1 MNPATNGKS
10 NADRFP
16 AFLPC
21 PRVALK
27 LARAPKAPSEFAG
40 LSAILQLSAIVHDRD
55 PDPALRPTPERERAA
70 VHLRHLARHLDA
82 AARIVGRTA

>member
-1 MNPATNGKS
+1 MNPAANGKS

-16 AFLPC
+16 ASLPC

-27 LARAPKAPSEFAG
+27 LARAAKAPSEFAG
-40 LSAILQLSAIVHDRD
+40 LSAMLQLAAIVQAHD
-55 PDPALRPTPERERAA
+55 PRPLNRWQAA
-70 VHLRHLARHLDA
+70 VNLRHLARHLDA